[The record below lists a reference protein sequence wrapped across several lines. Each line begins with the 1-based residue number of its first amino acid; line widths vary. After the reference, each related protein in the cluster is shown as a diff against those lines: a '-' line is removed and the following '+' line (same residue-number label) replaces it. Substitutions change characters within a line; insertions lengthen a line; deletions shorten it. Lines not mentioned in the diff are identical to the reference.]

1 MTDCCK
7 APAVPTKT
15 GSRLLCH
22 RCGREGQSV
31 DRTTIDA
38 LLKPESLSQVT
49 GSQYA
54 FCETPS
60 CPVVYYAANGTQFKK
75 EQIRV
80 RVGLKETEDPVTVC
94 YCFGVT
100 ERMIREEVAQTGR
113 SISSTR
119 VRAEVKA
126 GNCRCEVENPSG
138 RCCLGEVIQA
148 EKRAAVESTRNGMP
162 SPVPAASLS
171 GTTVP
176 RREIEKTAVT
186 ASTAGGLLAAFFA
199 SVCCIG
205 PVVFAALGVG
215 VGATGFLA
223 GTADFLKALL
233 PYRPLFIGLTVLL
246 LGVGFY
252 TAYRNASS
260 PCGTEGACI
269 ARPAKG
275 TSRKLL
281 WMMAA
286 VALMLIL
293 APYWLAL

>member
-1 MTDCCK
+1 MSTCCK
-7 APAVPTKT
+7 APAEPTKT
-15 GSRLLCH
+15 KSRLLCH
-22 RCGREGQSV
+22 RCGHEGQSI

-38 LLKPESLSQVT
+38 LLKPESLSQVA
-49 GSQYA
+49 GSRYA
-54 FCETPS
+54 FCETPN
-60 CPVVYYAANGTQFKK
+60 CPVVYYTADGTQLTK

-100 ERMIREEVAQTGR
+100 ERMIREDVQRTGQ
-113 SISSTR
+113 SSASAR
-119 VRAEVKA
+119 IRAEVNA

-148 EKRAAVESTRNGMP
+148 EKRAAVESTGNVMP
-162 SPVPAASLS
+162 PPVPAASFF

-176 RREIEKTAVT
+176 RREIKKTAVA
-186 ASTAGGLLAAFFA
+186 ASTAGGLLAAFLA

-233 PYRPLFIGLTVLL
+233 PYRPLFIGLTMLL

-252 TAYRNASS
+252 SAYRNASS
-260 PCGTEGACI
+260 PCGTEGACT
-269 ARPAKG
+269 ARPVKG
-275 TSRKLL
+275 ASRKLL

>member
-1 MTDCCK
+1 VC
-7 APAVPTKT
+7 
-15 GSRLLCH
+15 RQ
-22 RCGREGQSV
+22 CGREGRPV
-31 DRTTIDA
+31 DRITIDA

-49 GSQYA
+49 GSHYA
-54 FCETPS
+54 FCETPN
-60 CPVVYYAANGTQFKK
+60 CPVVYYAANGAQFNK
-75 EQIRV
+75 EHVRV

-94 YCFGVT
+94 YCFEVT
-100 ERMIREEVAQTGR
+100 ERMIREDIQRTGR
-113 SISSTR
+113 SSASARI
-119 VRAEVKA
+119 RAEVNA

-138 RCCLGEVIQA
+138 RCCLGEVIRA
-148 EKRAAVESTRNGMP
+148 EKRAAVESTGTVMP
-162 SPVPAASLS
+162 SPVPAASPVC
-171 GTTVP
+171 TTAP
-176 RREIEKTAVT
+176 RREIKKTTVA
-186 ASTAGGLLAAFFA
+186 ASTAGGLLAAFLA

-223 GTADFLKALL
+223 GTADFFKALL

-252 TAYRNASS
+252 SAYRNASS
-260 PCGTEGACI
+260 PCGTEGACTT
-269 ARPAKG
+269 RPVKD

-286 VALMLIL
+286 AALMLIL

>member
-1 MTDCCK
+1 MSNCCK
-7 APAVPTKT
+7 ASADPTNS
-15 GSRLLCH
+15 GDRVLCLQ
-22 RCGREGQSV
+22 CGREGLPV
-31 DRTTIDA
+31 DRTTVQA
-38 LLKPESLSQVT
+38 LLKPEAGGEVN

-54 FCETPS
+54 FCETPH

-75 EQIRV
+75 EQVRV

-94 YCFGVT
+94 YCFDVT
-100 ERMIREEVAQTGR
+100 ERMIYAEIQRTGR
-113 SISSTR
+113 SSASNRI
-119 VRAEVKA
+119 RAEVKA
-126 GNCRCEVENPSG
+126 GHCRCGIENPSG
-138 RCCLGEVIQA
+138 RCCLGEIIQV
-148 EKRAAVESTRNGMP
+148 EKRAAVESTGNAMP
-162 SPVPAASLS
+162 SPVPAASLF

-176 RREIEKTAVT
+176 RREIEKTAVA
-186 ASTAGGLLAAFFA
+186 ASTAGGLLAAFLA

-252 TAYRNASS
+252 SAYRNVSS
-260 PCGTEGACI
+260 PCGTERACT
-269 ARPAKG
+269 ARQAKG
-275 TSRKLL
+275 ANRQLL

-293 APYWLAL
+293 APHWLAL